1 MTNPSGTA
9 DIKLRHS
16 CDACAVSKVKCQKQ
30 KPTCSRCQRRGVAC
44 HYLAIKRSG
53 RRYSNPRADSAQ
65 FSPTAVS
72 GLHLDFS
79 DMNTWLGTGT
89 STSSI
94 SSNGDDTFLRQLLST
109 NMTSVVTPFIPSS
122 VNSNQSNDDFF
133 MGHTMST
140 VSTPCTTSNSLVL
153 ESAAL
158 SPINLS
164 MDLDDYIPSTS
175 NLWTPKIPEI
185 SPIGGTLP
193 PFDLNQNQEA
203 QPRRSDTT
211 TALETCMTRATQIM
225 QQQFRQNV
233 ISKAS
238 ESSCQLS
245 EQEGGTQTPKASL
258 KTVIDANK
266 QTIDAVSTM
275 LQCPCLQDGY
285 LLTIISLIVFK
296 ILDSYS
302 AAAAISEVEEPDA
315 DATED
320 DVLYMA
326 AQRILGEL
334 HRVQRL
340 VKQLSI
346 NIKRH
351 TATESQLDIPETVI
365 SCGQERR
372 SEIALPFSTVML
384 SQLEEDMRKR
394 LKSLSTG
401 MAAHLRRD

>member
-1 MTNPSGTA
+1 
-9 DIKLRHS
+9 
-16 CDACAVSKVKCQKQ
+16 
-30 KPTCSRCQRRGVAC
+30 
-44 HYLAIKRSG
+44 
-53 RRYSNPRADSAQ
+53 
-65 FSPTAVS
+65 
-72 GLHLDFS
+72 
-79 DMNTWLGTGT
+79 
-89 STSSI
+89 
-94 SSNGDDTFLRQLLST
+94 
-109 NMTSVVTPFIPSS
+109 
-122 VNSNQSNDDFF
+122 
-133 MGHTMST
+133 
-140 VSTPCTTSNSLVL
+140 
-153 ESAAL
+153 
-158 SPINLS
+158 
-164 MDLDDYIPSTS
+164 
-175 NLWTPKIPEI
+175 
-185 SPIGGTLP
+185 
-193 PFDLNQNQEA
+193 
-203 QPRRSDTT
+203 
-211 TALETCMTRATQIM
+211 M

-238 ESSCQLS
+238 EGSCQLS
-245 EQEGGTQTPKASL
+245 EQEGGTHTPKASL

-302 AAAAISEVEEPDA
+302 AAAIISEVEEPDADA

-365 SCGQERR
+365 SCGQERK